1 MDREILQ
8 MIVDTNLA
16 SIADLEAR
24 YSTSTRPAWVGEEIG
39 FLYVRVE
46 IAQAKLKEMANAS

>member
-8 MIVDTNLA
+8 MIVDTNLT

-24 YSTSTRPAWVGEEIG
+24 YGISARPAWVGEEIG
-39 FLYVRVE
+39 FLHMRVE